1 MEGLLLSCLEVSLGA
16 ALVIAFMLLLAR
28 LAGKHFTAK
37 WRYWMWLALVLRLLL
52 PFNIHL
58 TPAPIQVQ
66 MPEQELTFAEEQLQ
80 KIHSG
85 FAGILGQKEYYQK
98 SWGSPHVYR
107 QTVEIKNS
115 PQNSLNFDFFCG
127 ILIKLSGGGWVLVCP
142 LVFKTSNCS

>member
-37 WRYWMWLALVLRLLL
+37 WRYWIWLALALRLLL

-66 MPEQELTFAEEQLQ
+66 MPEQKLTFAEEQPLEDY
-80 KIHSG
+80 S
-85 FAGILGQKEYYQK
+85 LPTVTLPEKE
-98 SWGSPHVYR
+98 SP
-107 QTVEIKNS
+107 S
-115 PQNSLNFDFFCG
+115 PEWKEGDRSAQATTARS
-127 ILIKLSGGGWVLVCP
+127 I
-142 LVFKTSNCS
+142 